1 MRGVF
6 LLVLVLVLLLLA
18 AALAPVFLA
27 DPGMVRIRFRG
38 WTVETSV
45 LVLVLGVLSVWLA
58 IYLLVK
64 IWRVPAEAARRVR
77 EQRGLRQLEKGLL
90 ALSEGDWTTA
100 EKALRKSASTEG
112 ESTARYLAA
121 AQAADEQ
128 EAGDRTARY
137 LEQADTG
144 SRRSAFLV
152 ELTRARLMVENGRC
166 EEAVPILE
174 MLHHQHKRHRQL
186 LELLSRCYQE
196 LGRWQDLQRMLPLM
210 LKTGAVS
217 EAQGEALSTR
227 AVLAV
232 LRQSADADQLATAW
246 QQLSK
251 SLRRKPTLARAF
263 AEEAVA
269 RGAPELTE
277 SVLRASLKQQWDSTL
292 LIPYAAAG
300 PDDAP
305 QRMKQCEKWLEQHPD
320 DAMLHLALG
329 RLCARESLWGKARH
343 HMVRSLEIAPSVSG
357 YDSLG
362 QFLDRKG
369 ELEVAMA
376 CFRNALRI
384 SQGDE
389 PLPLPSDVARLQPP
403 VPDFA
408 NSDR

>member
-152 ELTRARLMVENGRC
+152 ELTRTRLMVENGRC
-166 EEAVPILE
+166 E
-174 MLHHQHKRHRQL
+174 
-186 LELLSRCYQE
+186 
-196 LGRWQDLQRMLPLM
+196 
-210 LKTGAVS
+210 
-217 EAQGEALSTR
+217 
-227 AVLAV
+227 
-232 LRQSADADQLATAW
+232 
-246 QQLSK
+246 
-251 SLRRKPTLARAF
+251 
-263 AEEAVA
+263 
-269 RGAPELTE
+269 
-277 SVLRASLKQQWDSTL
+277 
-292 LIPYAAAG
+292 
-300 PDDAP
+300 
-305 QRMKQCEKWLEQHPD
+305 
-320 DAMLHLALG
+320 
-329 RLCARESLWGKARH
+329 
-343 HMVRSLEIAPSVSG
+343 
-357 YDSLG
+357 
-362 QFLDRKG
+362 
-369 ELEVAMA
+369 
-376 CFRNALRI
+376 
-384 SQGDE
+384 
-389 PLPLPSDVARLQPP
+389 
-403 VPDFA
+403 
-408 NSDR
+408 